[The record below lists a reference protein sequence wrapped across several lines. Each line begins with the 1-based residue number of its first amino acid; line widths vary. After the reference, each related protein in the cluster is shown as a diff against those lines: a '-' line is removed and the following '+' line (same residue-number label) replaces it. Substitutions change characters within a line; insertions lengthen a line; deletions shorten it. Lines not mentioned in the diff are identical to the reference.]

1 MVLSQVQATATG
13 QPIKVPQFV
22 PPPRL
27 TPRPTFQPQVRSW
40 KPRLRTPN
48 TSPAFQPLLA
58 LLFPVPLPPSP
69 EPLPSFRPVCGPR
82 DVIRSLTSRGQE
94 CAKANTHALLV
105 ALKHCLLCAASTHLS
120 SSSLCF
126 LYFLTD
132 LWAGCFTRSP
142 ACVCLRVCVS
152 GCGCVRLL
160 LPCFP
165 AASWYFVFLAV
176 GVLFCCFFFVF

>member
-1 MVLSQVQATATG
+1 MQATATG

-27 TPRPTFQPQVRSW
+27 TPRPTFQPQVRPW

-48 TSPAFQPLLA
+48 I
-58 LLFPVPLPPSP
+58 PLPPNLAWPCLSL
-69 EPLPSFRPVCGPR
+69 LPSFLLFFRPVCGPR
-82 DVIRSLTSRGQE
+82 EVIRSLTSRGQE

-105 ALKHCLLCAASTHLS
+105 ALKHCLLCAAPTHPSS

-132 LWAGCFTRSP
+132 LWAGCFSRSP
-142 ACVCLRVCVS
+142 AWLCVSACVRVCVR
-152 GCGCVRLL
+152 GCARLVVSLFFLQL
-160 LPCFP
+160 LGILCF
-165 AASWYFVFLAV
+165 WLLVFCF
-176 GVLFCCFFFVF
+176 FCCCCFESF